1 MEPHPRR
8 PPEPAVTLDDLRMAL
23 QLTARGGT
31 LRAIRTTVRTGQ
43 NQRLSGGRGG
53 GGSREQ
59 LGSAVLHSQGYS
71 RGIQVPMRTSEGPF

>member
-8 PPEPAVTLDDLRMAL
+8 PPEPAVTLDDIRMAL

-43 NQRLSGGRGG
+43 NQRLSGGRRGG
-53 GGSREQ
+53 EGGAERGAAWECGTPLPRVLQRDS
-59 LGSAVLHSQGYS
+59 GSNEDL
-71 RGIQVPMRTSEGPF
+71 